1 MNSTQNGVPSEK
13 SKAILKALRET
24 VAEELEKKRKLG
36 QYMVIWDRKKPVQVG
51 ADAPISKS

>member
-24 VAEELEKKRKLG
+24 VAEELEKN
-36 QYMVIWDRKKPVQVG
+36 VN
-51 ADAPISKS
+51 